1 VALTRLL
8 KVPAAQATHA
18 TKEGSSPASVRVH
31 ACPGSHRH
39 EYTEVWLRA
48 YEKACSGHAAHAWS
62 PRSTLKVL
70 GAQPAQSASPSGP
83 PPASKP
89 AAHTRS
95 QEPSP
100 AATYSASHA
109 HMLALREPAGAPEC
123 GVHGAHAAFAVAFL

>member
-8 KVPAAQATHA
+8 KVPAAQATQA

-31 ACPGSHRH
+31 ACPASHRH
-39 EYTEVWLRA
+39 EYTDVWLRA
-48 YEKACSGHAAHAWS
+48 YENACAGHAAHAWS

-109 HMLALREPAGAPEC
+109 HMLALREPAGALEC
-123 GVHGAHAAFAVAFL
+123 GVHGAHAAFAVVFL